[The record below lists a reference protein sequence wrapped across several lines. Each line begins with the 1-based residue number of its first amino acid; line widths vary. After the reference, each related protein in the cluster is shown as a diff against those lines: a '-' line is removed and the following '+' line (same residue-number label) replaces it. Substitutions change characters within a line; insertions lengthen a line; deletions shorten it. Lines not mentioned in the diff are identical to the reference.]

1 MQYVK
6 YFASFQFIEKLGSGK
21 YKLDSKNG
29 KSEEYDFLIW
39 AGHPFDLPKVIH
51 LRVLTIV
58 RVRGTRYLESLGR
71 QVLLTIFL
79 FEMKKQ
85 FVQKMFAIYTVFP

>member
-39 AGHPFDLPKVIH
+39 AGHPFDLPNVIYFG
-51 LRVLTIV
+51 VSTTAWV
-58 RVRGTRYLESLGR
+58 QGTKDLNRDPSQWRLDVYER
-71 QVLLTIFL
+71 
-79 FEMKKQ
+79 EKKIMAPL
-85 FVQKMFAIYTVFP
+85 VSRALK